1 MPHAWAGR
9 LAAGTFF
16 SRIRRCQVDFFR
28 EREKKTHA
36 SMLTGHH
43 PPLPAGTFLS
53 SRTMHEPLSVQHT
66 CTYAFLVARG
76 ENPGTFNEPN
86 LDKPVAARA
95 GCSKPG
101 EKKSG
106 RAFLSTPTHASRLL
120 GGPGVDDTPRQLPN
134 AWMNLAAIPFGIRS
148 ASERK
153 GGRADVGSQ
162 PEVGCCNCLCTD
174 HFCRGTCTGTAG
186 HGEPR
191 P

>member
-1 MPHAWAGR
+1 MNPYRSNTHARTLFSSRAVKTRARSMNRTWASPSPHAPGARSLERRRAVELSFPR
-9 LAAGTFF
+9 LHT
-16 SRIRRCQVDFFR
+16 
-28 EREKKTHA
+28 
-36 SMLTGHH
+36 
-43 PPLPAGTFLS
+43 LPDCWG
-53 SRTMHEPLSVQHT
+53 P
-66 CTYAFLVARG
+66 
-76 ENPGTFNEPN
+76 
-86 LDKPVAARA
+86 
-95 GCSKPG
+95 
-101 EKKSG
+101 
-106 RAFLSTPTHASRLL
+106 
-120 GGPGVDDTPRQLPN
+120 GPGVDDTPRQLPN